1 MEKRVKERA
10 ETSGREDDK
19 EEILKTR
26 IEVYRD
32 NTTSLVDSLV
42 QTDKAVKVT
51 MSWCVVFSV
60 AVIVSVI
67 LSII

>member
-60 AVIVSVI
+60 AVIVTVI